1 MSAEDFGDDN
11 ALETLVTNP
20 STRTVVLECPGCS
33 YVTVEE
39 DGAQTWDVHAG
50 SAYRLEFDVGP
61 QEDTLSLDG
70 IQLFPPTFTSFEHPM
85 HVTQI
90 GPNSKD
96 GVELLVTGY
105 QFRYNGAETVSEAG
119 IELLP
124 MTFQLTSVQGFA
136 VHPPE
141 LTINVLK
148 DTEGRL
154 MIASFQATEAETAPV
169 DQAKDCNEWPLYCK
183 WKHILGDKVDK
194 MRKMGKGCHKRPHGH
209 GHPNPMEEDGTV
221 GKPPHRFRPGK
232 PHPHHHHGH
241 QGHHHGHHHRFHMF
255 LRRAFFTIL
264 IPILIGIF
272 AGTLTYLI
280 GMAVG
285 CLVAIV
291 IARFRG
297 QSYQR
302 IALEEEAEIEEP
314 EERGEKEEFAEL
326 PAYDAPPIYE
336 EADQKEVDESK

>member
-1 MSAEDFGDDN
+1 
-11 ALETLVTNP
+11 
-20 STRTVVLECPGCS
+20 
-33 YVTVEE
+33 
-39 DGAQTWDVHAG
+39 
-50 SAYRLEFDVGP
+50 
-61 QEDTLSLDG
+61 
-70 IQLFPPTFTSFEHPM
+70 M

-96 GVELLVTGY
+96 GVKLSVTGY

-136 VHPPE
+136 IHPPE

-154 MIASFQATEAETAPV
+154 MIASFQTGEADNAPV
-169 DQAKDCNEWPLYCK
+169 DQKKDCNEWPLYCK
-183 WKHILGDKVDK
+183 WKNILGDKMDK
-194 MRKMGKGCHKRPHGH
+194 MKKMGKGCHKRPHGH
-209 GHPNPMEEDGTV
+209 GRPNPMEEDGTV
-221 GKPPHRFRPGK
+221 GKPPHRFRPGQ

-241 QGHHHGHHHRFHMF
+241 KGPHHHGHHHRFHMF

-280 GMAVG
+280 GMALG
-285 CLVAIV
+285 CLIAIIV
-291 IARFRG
+291 ARFRG

-302 IALEEEAEIEEP
+302 IALEDEVVVEESEEQ
-314 EERGEKEEFAEL
+314 GEKEEFAEL